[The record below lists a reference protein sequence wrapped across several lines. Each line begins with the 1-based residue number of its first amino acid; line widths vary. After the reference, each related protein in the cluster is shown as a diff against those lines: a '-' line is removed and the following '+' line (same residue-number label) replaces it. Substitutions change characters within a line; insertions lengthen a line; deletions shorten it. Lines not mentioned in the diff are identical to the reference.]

1 MISNKD
7 LVEKTK
13 PILKG
18 SYLQVFVCLLLA
30 SVLPQ
35 IFLSIS
41 PENILL
47 NVLSVCVSAY
57 IQVGIAL
64 YCLGV
69 YKGNE
74 VGFSTIFSRFNGF
87 KPILFMLLLGVA
99 IVLGL
104 ILFVVPGIIIALM
117 YSIGSYKAFVAK
129 QKENP
134 KYNDYDNFISLWK
147 DSESELFSYL
157 KIMNFFV
164 QVKKSVEKNS
174 VNPILTTAEDRGVK
188 AYIVGKV
195 GGMNIKAEG
204 AFDLPIS
211 TVREKHENFLPEL
224 MS

>member
-1 MISNKD
+1 M
-7 LVEKTK
+7 
-13 PILKG
+13 
-18 SYLQVFVCLLLA
+18 FVCLLLA

-117 YSIGSYKAFVAK
+117 YSQVF
-129 QKENP
+129 
-134 KYNDYDNFISLWK
+134 FIL
-147 DSESELFSYL
+147 
-157 KIMNFFV
+157 
-164 QVKKSVEKNS
+164 
-174 VNPILTTAEDRGVK
+174 AEDPDVGVIEAFNLSNQMMK
-188 AYIVGKV
+188 NNKWQLFMLNLEALFYLFIGVFTLFIWWAWLIPRYSVAYSGFYLALK
-195 GGMNIKAEG
+195 NE
-204 AFDLPIS
+204 D
-211 TVREKHENFLPEL
+211 
-224 MS
+224 

>member
-69 YKGNE
+69 YKGNV
-74 VGFSTIFSRFNGF
+74 VGFSTIFSRFNGL

-104 ILFVVPGIIIALM
+104 LLFVVPGIIIALM
-117 YSIGSYKAFVAK
+117 YSQVF
-129 QKENP
+129 
-134 KYNDYDNFISLWK
+134 FIL
-147 DSESELFSYL
+147 
-157 KIMNFFV
+157 
-164 QVKKSVEKNS
+164 
-174 VNPILTTAEDRGVK
+174 AEDPDVGVIEAFNLSNQMMK
-188 AYIVGKV
+188 NNKWQLFMLNLEALFYLFIGVFTLFIWWAWLIPRYSVAYSGFYLSLK
-195 GGMNIKAEG
+195 NE
-204 AFDLPIS
+204 D
-211 TVREKHENFLPEL
+211 
-224 MS
+224 

>member
-74 VGFSTIFSRFNGF
+74 VGFSTIFSRFKGL

-104 ILFVVPGIIIALM
+104 ILLVVPGIIIALM
-117 YSIGSYKAFVAK
+117 YSQVF
-129 QKENP
+129 
-134 KYNDYDNFISLWK
+134 FIL
-147 DSESELFSYL
+147 
-157 KIMNFFV
+157 
-164 QVKKSVEKNS
+164 
-174 VNPILTTAEDRGVK
+174 AEDPDVGVIEAFNLSNQMMK
-188 AYIVGKV
+188 NNKWQLFMLNLEALLYLFIGVFTLFIWWAWLIPRYSVAYSGFYLALK
-195 GGMNIKAEG
+195 NE
-204 AFDLPIS
+204 D
-211 TVREKHENFLPEL
+211 
-224 MS
+224 

>member
-74 VGFSTIFSRFNGF
+74 VGFSTIFSRFNGL

-117 YSIGSYKAFVAK
+117 YSQVF
-129 QKENP
+129 
-134 KYNDYDNFISLWK
+134 FIL
-147 DSESELFSYL
+147 
-157 KIMNFFV
+157 
-164 QVKKSVEKNS
+164 
-174 VNPILTTAEDRGVK
+174 AEDPDVGV
-188 AYIVGKV
+188 I
-195 GGMNIKAEG
+195 E
-204 AFDLPIS
+204 AFNLS
-211 TVREKHENFLPEL
+211 NQMMKNNKWQLFMLNL
-224 MS
+224 

>member
-74 VGFSTIFSRFNGF
+74 VGFSTIFSRFNGL

-117 YSIGSYKAFVAK
+117 YSQVF
-129 QKENP
+129 
-134 KYNDYDNFISLWK
+134 FIL
-147 DSESELFSYL
+147 
-157 KIMNFFV
+157 
-164 QVKKSVEKNS
+164 
-174 VNPILTTAEDRGVK
+174 AEDPDVGVIEAFNLSNQMMK
-188 AYIVGKV
+188 NNKWQLFMLNLEALFYLFIGVFTLFIWWAWLIPRYSVAYSGFYLALK
-195 GGMNIKAEG
+195 NE
-204 AFDLPIS
+204 D
-211 TVREKHENFLPEL
+211 
-224 MS
+224 